1 MEFLSW
7 KVFVETDQL
16 DIIVNETIHFVIMYK
31 FVIQISLCD
40 ELSFSNQAQD
50 YLYNFEYSSDITNV
64 VQTDFHSAFLVSLIF
79 ECFKVEIL
87 VVGVEW

>member
-1 MEFLSW
+1 
-7 KVFVETDQL
+7 
-16 DIIVNETIHFVIMYK
+16 MYK

-50 YLYNFEYSSDITNV
+50 YLYNFEDSSDITNA
-64 VQTDFHSAFLVSLIF
+64 VQTDLHSVFFVSFIF
-79 ECFKVEIL
+79 ERFKVKIL

>member
-7 KVFVETDQL
+7 KVCVETDQL
-16 DIIVNETIHFVIMYK
+16 DIIINETIHFVIMYK

-50 YLYNFEYSSDITNV
+50 YLYNFEDSSDITNV
-64 VQTDFHSAFLVSLIF
+64 VQTDLHSVFFVSFIF
-79 ECFKVEIL
+79 ECFKVKIL